1 MKSSIQIFA
10 SLTVA
15 LAMFSQPAIA
25 TYIHADSEININN
38 DHINLGIQNRKKLF
52 GCSQAKP
59 CRVDPIVIESYKE
72 VFSKDGKLQE
82 ANIVLYNTSF
92 APAAIQVFS
101 SDRKPKSVEF
111 VDGAKAGFKD
121 LGDYLKTASTGLIA
135 PFKCTTNL
143 FECLSDVRYGIEK
156 NERTIKLQS
165 GDFIVISN
173 GSHAA
178 FAYTLALSG
187 IDQVELLASIPGI
200 TPSKVK
206 KLSLLKS
213 YSPTLKRKIIEGFI
227 KEKIKDKYTWEM
239 LIKEFGYETYKKPVS
254 NPKDLFNNALEVTQN
269 IPQDFLQ
276 SMTDGTVASTV
287 AGDVIDTLIQAA
299 TTQGA
304 VFVNATFLVSQSVN
318 SRARYVASELTH
330 KKESPGIFI
339 AGLKNSP
346 TNPDQSVPTKPI
358 IKTVRMNNDKF
369 YHCHERGSDRIQVN
383 RANNVQLDRS
393 IFKCELMKQE
403 NINNP
408 YEYVTTNKIV
418 NLFCPDKLSGGI
430 IYDEGTIYQ
439 FVMTCKKPLVKTINS
454 AQFRIG
460 LIIAREAQDDDIGTH
475 KYWIYGSKKGKEVIF
490 YENSL
495 KFALM
500 NINGQDVSLQL
511 VNRKYENLEIGLVK
525 TAVYKSQLY
534 EVRLTDFKDITTTKD
549 RKGCTRRVRGFLEVS
564 STDGLTKKLQIESA
578 GDVCG

>member
-1 MKSSIQIFA
+1 MKSSTKVFA
-10 SLTVA
+10 ALTAA

-25 TYIHADSEININN
+25 TYVHADSKININN
-38 DHINLGIQNRKKLF
+38 DLINLGIQNRKKLF

-59 CRVDPIVIESYKE
+59 CIMDRIIIEGYKE
-72 VFSKDGKLQE
+72 VFSKDRKLQE
-82 ANIVLYNTSF
+82 VNIVLYNTSF
-92 APAAIQVFS
+92 VPAAIEVFS
-101 SDRKPKSVEF
+101 SDKKLKNVEF
-111 VDGAKAGFKD
+111 IDGAKAGFKD
-121 LGDYLKTASTGLIA
+121 LGDYLKTASAGLVA
-135 PFKCTTNL
+135 PFQCTTNL
-143 FECLSDVRYGIEK
+143 FQCLIDDRYGIEK
-156 NERTIKLQS
+156 NERTIKLQP
-165 GDFIVISN
+165 GDFISISN
-173 GSHAA
+173 GSDAA

-206 KLSLLKS
+206 KLSLLKN
-213 YSPTLKRKIIEGFI
+213 YSPALKRKIVEGFI

-269 IPQDFLQ
+269 IPQDFLK

-287 AGDVIDTLIQAA
+287 AGDVIDTLIQASS
-299 TTQGA
+299 TEGA
-304 VFVNATFLVSQSVN
+304 VFVNATLLVSQSVN
-318 SRARYVASELTH
+318 SRARYVASEIAH
-330 KKESPGIFI
+330 KKPYGIFI
-339 AGLKNSP
+339 AGLKNSS
-346 TNPDQSVPTKPI
+346 TNSDQPVAAKPI
-358 IKTVRMNNDKF
+358 IKTVRMDNDKF
-369 YHCHERGSDRIQVN
+369 YHCHERGSDKIQVN

-393 IFKCELMKQE
+393 SFKCELMKQE
-403 NINNP
+403 NTNNP
-408 YEYVTTNKIV
+408 YEYVTTNKII
-418 NLFCPDKLSGGI
+418 NLFCPEKLSGGI

-439 FVMTCKKPLVKTINS
+439 FVMTCKKSLIKTINS

-460 LIIAREAQDDDIGTH
+460 LVIAKEAQYGDIGTR
-475 KYWIYGSKKGKEVIF
+475 KYWIYGNKKEKEVIF

-511 VNRKYENLEIGLVK
+511 VNKKYENLEIGLVK

-534 EVRLTDFKDITTTKD
+534 EVRLTDFKDITTAKD
-549 RKGCTRRVRGFLEVS
+549 RKGCARRVRGFLEIS